1 MSRDRRPSSGTQVNS
16 MPSAKLQTPR
26 RQRHGKKV
34 AAKATRSKRVR
45 AADTQREAVPE
56 TRGVIAYHSAKGVDE
71 YVRQVA
77 RATPLQIVEIERQGV
92 LGSFIKDLSRR
103 MEIPSSRIFTILG
116 VPKATAEKK
125 AAAGERGT

>member
-45 AADTQREAVPE
+45 AAATQREAVPE

-77 RATPLQIVEIERQGV
+77 RARSLQTHGNSFLAHLHDPRDPQGH
-92 LGSFIKDLSRR
+92 GGK
-103 MEIPSSRIFTILG
+103 EG
-116 VPKATAEKK
+116 C
-125 AAAGERGT
+125 GW